1 MNLSI
6 IIPAYNES
14 ESLNELHD
22 WISKVVKRMNVVY
35 EIIIIDDGSSDDSWL
50 EINRITK
57 KDNLTSAI
65 RFSRNFGKS
74 QALHAGFDL
83 SKGEI
88 VITLDADLQDN
99 PNEIPNLYNRI
110 INEKLDII
118 SGWKK
123 RRYDSLIFKNIP
135 SKIFNFAARKASGIN
150 LNDFNSGLKAYKKGV
165 VKSIELYGE
174 MHRYIP
180 LLAANKGFTKIGEQ
194 IIKHQKRKFGYS
206 KFGFNRFIH
215 GLLDLITL
223 IFLKKFGRRPMHFFG
238 LWGIILIFIG
248 LFFFSVY
255 RL

>member
-6 IIPAYNES
+6 IIPAFNES

-35 EIIIIDDGSSDDSWL
+35 EIIIIDDGSTDDSWL
-50 EINRITK
+50 EINRII

-123 RRYDSLIFKNIP
+123 EDMTP
-135 SKIFNFAARKASGIN
+135 
-150 LNDFNSGLKAYKKGV
+150 
-165 VKSIELYGE
+165 
-174 MHRYIP
+174 
-180 LLAANKGFTKIGEQ
+180 
-194 IIKHQKRKFGYS
+194 
-206 KFGFNRFIH
+206 
-215 GLLDLITL
+215 
-223 IFLKKFGRRPMHFFG
+223 
-238 LWGIILIFIG
+238 
-248 LFFFSVY
+248 
-255 RL
+255 

>member
-6 IIPAYNES
+6 IIPAFNES

-150 LNDFNSGLKAYKKGV
+150 LNDFNSGLKAYRKEV

-180 LLAANKGFTKIGEQ
+180 LLAANKGFNRIGEQ
-194 IIKHQKRKFGYS
+194 IVKHQKE
-206 KFGFNRFIH
+206 N
-215 GLLDLITL
+215 LDIQNLVL
-223 IFLKKFGRRPMHFFG
+223 VDL
-238 LWGIILIFIG
+238 
-248 LFFFSVY
+248 
-255 RL
+255 